1 MDGFSN
7 YSLERLRRV
16 FLPCCE
22 RDTHLFWGMIDTV
35 HARSEMPMCDTIGL
49 ITTGKAFFAKNSDRS
64 PNEPQVAEIYPAADH
79 PSDRMLKTT
88 YISIKQTEHTHA
100 LLLSRPTWLWGGE
113 MGVNEFGVCIGNEA
127 VFTKGKYAKTGL
139 TGMDLLRLGL
149 ERGTSAQEARD
160 VIIKLL
166 EEHGQGGNCGF
177 DHAFFYDNSFLIMDR
192 KNIFVLETAGR
203 EWVYKQMD
211 RASISNRLTIGM
223 DGDRYSGGKVLDF
236 KKTYLEPLYSHFS
249 GSADRLEQTGECL
262 AKVQG
267 VIDLMNAL
275 QKHRSDVKNPLM
287 QGSVASP
294 CMHAG
299 GLVGDHT
306 TASMIVELGEQ
317 IRVWLTGSSTPCI
330 SLFKPWL
337 FGTAPEAPIF
347 AAGDRNAENYWLKH
361 EAFHR
366 QAIGRTLPK
375 ELYAE
380 RDNLEA
386 AWLKEAEN
394 SSGQSLTEPSSRA
407 ATEETLFYERWGSR
421 LNSLPL
427 GGKRSFRRYWKRKNG
442 ALCTMQTPK

>member
-1 MDGFSN
+1 
-7 YSLERLRRV
+7 
-16 FLPCCE
+16 
-22 RDTHLFWGMIDTV
+22 
-35 HARSEMPMCDTIGL
+35 MCDTIGL
-49 ITTGKAFFAKNSDRS
+49 ITSGKAFFAKNSDRS
-64 PNEPQVAEIYPAADH
+64 PNEPQVAEVYPAADH
-79 PSDRMLKTT
+79 PSGGMLKTT

-149 ERGTSAQEARD
+149 ERGSSAQEARD

-177 DHAFFYDNSFLIMDR
+177 DHTFFYDNSFLIMDR

-211 RASISNRLTIGM
+211 QVSISNRLTIGV
-223 DGDRYSGGKVLDF
+223 DGDGYSRGQVIDF

-249 GSADRLEQTGECL
+249 GSSDRLEQTSKCL
-262 AKVQG
+262 ANIHG
-267 VIDLMNAL
+267 VIDLEKSLRM
-275 QKHRSDVKNPLM
+275 HRVDVENPLA

-299 GLVGDHT
+299 GMVGDHT
-306 TASMIVELGEQ
+306 TASMIVELGE
-317 IRVWLTGSSTPCI
+317 RPLVWLTGCSTPCI

-337 FGTAPEAPIF
+337 FGTKPVTPVF
-347 AAGDRNAENYWLKH
+347 AAGDPNAEAYWLKH

-366 QAIGRTLPK
+366 KAIGRTLPK
-375 ELYAE
+375 EFYLE
-380 RDNLEA
+380 RDSIEA

-394 SSGQSLTEPSSRA
+394 SSGQSLTELSSRA
-407 ATEETLFYERWGSR
+407 ATEETLFYERWGSK

-427 GGKRSFRRYWKRKNG
+427 GGKRSFRRYWKRKNA

>member
-1 MDGFSN
+1 
-7 YSLERLRRV
+7 
-16 FLPCCE
+16 
-22 RDTHLFWGMIDTV
+22 
-35 HARSEMPMCDTIGL
+35 MCDTIGL
-49 ITTGKAFFAKNSDRS
+49 ITSGKAFFAKNSDRS

-113 MGVNEFGVCIGNEA
+113 MGVNEFGVGIGNEA

-149 ERGTSAQEARD
+149 ERGTSALEARD

-262 AKVQG
+262 ANIHG
-267 VIDLMNAL
+267 VIDLEKSLRM
-275 QKHRSDVKNPLM
+275 HRADVENPLA

-299 GLVGDHT
+299 GMVGDHT
-306 TASMIVELGEQ
+306 TASMIVELGE
-317 IRVWLTGSSTPCI
+317 RPLVWLTGCSTPCI

-337 FGTAPEAPIF
+337 FGTEPVTPVF
-347 AAGDRNAENYWLKH
+347 AAGDPNAEQYWLAH
-361 EAFHR
+361 EAFHLK
-366 QAIGRTLPK
+366 AIGRTLPK
-375 ELYAE
+375 EFYAE

>member
-1 MDGFSN
+1 
-7 YSLERLRRV
+7 
-16 FLPCCE
+16 
-22 RDTHLFWGMIDTV
+22 
-35 HARSEMPMCDTIGL
+35 MCDTIGFL
-49 ITTGKAFFAKNSDRS
+49 TSEKAFFAKNSDRS
-64 PNEPQVAEIYPAADH
+64 PNEPQVAEFYPKADH
-79 PSDRMLKTT
+79 PSDAILKTT
-88 YISIKQTEHTHA
+88 YLSIKQTDHTHA

-149 ERGTSAQEARD
+149 ERGSNALEARD
-160 VIIKLL
+160 VIIRLL

-192 KNIFVLETAGR
+192 EHIFVLETAGR
-203 EWVYKQMD
+203 EWVYKEMK
-211 RASISNRLTIGM
+211 RASISNRLTIGV
-223 DGDRYSGGKVLDF
+223 DGDGYSRGQVIDF
-236 KKTYLEPLYSHFS
+236 KKTHLEPIYSHFS
-249 GSADRLEQTGECL
+249 GSADRLEQTGACL
-262 AKVQG
+262 VTSQNT
-267 VIDLMNAL
+267 VDLMKAL
-275 QKHRSDVKNPLM
+275 RVHRPDVRNPLS

-317 IRVWLTGSSTPCI
+317 VRVWLTGSSTPCI

-337 FGTAPEAPIF
+337 LGTACLSPVF
-347 AAGDRNAENYWLKH
+347 AVGDPNAEAYWLKH

-366 QAIGRTLPK
+366 QVIGRTLPK
-375 ELYAE
+375 EFYLE
-380 RDNLEA
+380 RDTIEA
-386 AWLKEAEN
+386 AWLKEAEI
-394 SSGQSLTEPSSRA
+394 SSGQSLTELSSRA

-427 GGKRSFRRYWKRKNG
+427 GGKRSFLKYWQRKNSLLG
-442 ALCTMQTPK
+442 SGQITK

>member
-1 MDGFSN
+1 
-7 YSLERLRRV
+7 
-16 FLPCCE
+16 
-22 RDTHLFWGMIDTV
+22 
-35 HARSEMPMCDTIGL
+35 MCDTIGL
-49 ITTGKAFFAKNSDRS
+49 LTSSKALFAKNSDRS
-64 PNEPQVAEIYPAADH
+64 PNEPQVAEFYTAEDH
-79 PSDRMLKTT
+79 SPDKLLKTT
-88 YISIKQTEHTHA
+88 YITIPQVAHTHA

-149 ERGTSAQEARD
+149 ERGKSAAEARD

-177 DHAFFYDNSFLIMDR
+177 DHEFFYDNSFLIMDR

-211 RASISNRLTIGM
+211 RASISNRLTIEA
-223 DGDRYSGGKVLDF
+223 DGDGYSGGKVIDF

-262 AKVQG
+262 ARIQNTA
-267 VIDLMNAL
+267 DLMNTL
-275 QKHRSDVKNPLM
+275 RVHRADVKNPLA

-337 FGTAPEAPIF
+337 FGTAPLSPFF
-347 AAGDRNAENYWLKH
+347 AAGDPNAEAYWLKH

-366 QAIGRTLPK
+366 QVIGRTLPK
-375 ELYAE
+375 EFYVD
-380 RDNLEA
+380 RNTIEA
-386 AWLKEAEN
+386 AWLKEVEN
-394 SSGQSLTEPSSRA
+394 SGGQSKTELSSRA
-407 ATEETLFYERWGSR
+407 ATEETLFYERWESQ

-427 GGKRSFRRYWKRKNG
+427 GGKHSFRKYWQRKNPV
-442 ALCTMQTPK
+442 LFKMQTPK

>member
-1 MDGFSN
+1 
-7 YSLERLRRV
+7 
-16 FLPCCE
+16 
-22 RDTHLFWGMIDTV
+22 
-35 HARSEMPMCDTIGL
+35 MCDTIGL
-49 ITTGKAFFAKNSDRS
+49 ITSGKAFFAKNSDRS
-64 PNEPQVAEIYPAADH
+64 PNEPQVAEFHPATDH
-79 PSDRMLKTT
+79 PSGEMLKTT
-88 YISIKQTEHTHA
+88 YISIRQTEHTHA

-149 ERGTSAQEARD
+149 ERGNSAQEARD

-166 EEHGQGGNCGF
+166 EEYGQGGNCGF

-203 EWVYKQMD
+203 EWVYKQME

-223 DGDRYSGGKVLDF
+223 DGDKYSDGKVLDF
-236 KKTYLEPLYSHFS
+236 KKTHLEPLYSHFS
-249 GSADRLEQTGECL
+249 GSVDRLEQTGECL
-262 AKVQG
+262 ANVQG
-267 VIDLMNAL
+267 VTDLMNAL
-275 QKHRSDVKNPLM
+275 RKHRFDVNNPLS

-306 TASMIVELGEQ
+306 TASMIVELGAQ
-317 IRVWLTGSSTPCI
+317 PLVWLTGSSTPCI

-337 FGTAPEAPIF
+337 FGSAPSIPVF
-347 AAGDRNAENYWLKH
+347 AAGDRNAENYWLEL

-375 ELYAE
+375 EFYAE
-380 RDNLEA
+380 RDHLEVAWVTA
-386 AWLKEAEN
+386 AEKIDGKTFVDLSNHVAEEEAD
-394 SSGQSLTEPSSRA
+394 
-407 ATEETLFYERWGSR
+407 FYKRWGNQ

-427 GGKRSFRRYWKRKNG
+427 GGKRSFHRYWQGKNAMLG
-442 ALCTMQTPK
+442 SGQKL